1 MGEKG
6 LALDA
11 DAIDALKKASD
22 AARDSATDP
31 TALLAGWSIE
41 FINNTPDLA
50 NKWMEAY
57 LNWRKVQEAHAGT
70 QGTTAGGA
78 QTSAAADGRPPTAPS

>member
-6 LALDA
+6 LALGA

-22 AARDSATDP
+22 AARTPTTDP
-31 TALLAGWSIE
+31 TNLLMGWSVD

-57 LNWRKVQEAHAGT
+57 INWREVQGLRAGT
-70 QGTTAGGA
+70 PSPKAGG
-78 QTSAAADGRPPTAPS
+78 SGH